1 MKSKYR
7 NHENVVDLACSI
19 GFVFLAESFVDQS
32 EKENILT
39 EHPADIPGPE
49 HSSKERLRSAESR
62 RKPNEPK
69 WTRTDEAKTNLGECL
84 TIKR

>member
-1 MKSKYR
+1 MKSKYK
-7 NHENVVDLACSI
+7 NHEKVVDLAYSI
-19 GFVFLAESFVDQS
+19 GFVFLADSFVDQS
-32 EKENILT
+32 VEENILT

-49 HSSKERLRSAESR
+49 HSSKERLRSAELR

-69 WTRTDEAKTNLGECL
+69 WTRIDEAKMNLSECL